1 MRTVIKNTLC
11 SLLFLGI
18 LIGMLALLS
27 VLFRPKENTQEAGFQ
42 DPRANAVLS
51 EPKDTIDVV
60 FLGDSET
67 YNTFIPLQ
75 IWLDYGY
82 TSFVCGTPA
91 QSLCYTEE
99 FLVKAFAQQSP
110 QIVFLETDAIF
121 KIFTQSQV
129 ISQDVENTLPVFRYH
144 DRWKTLQASDWTFQ
158 VDYSHREN
166 NKGYMYDE
174 RVRPSTRLNY
184 MKKTDAKEEIPGKS
198 RQAVENI
205 YEYCR
210 KNNAKLVLISTPS
223 TAYWNYKRHNSVAE
237 LAESLG
243 VEYVDMNLINDQVGI
258 EWSTDTRDRGMHMNI
273 YGARKCS
280 AFLGAYLAKTEQFQD
295 KRKDASYADWFDA
308 LEAFNESTDNALDRP
323 SPEPED
329 NTKKA
334 D

>member
-1 MRTVIKNTLC
+1 
-11 SLLFLGI
+11 
-18 LIGMLALLS
+18 MLALLS
-27 VLFRPKENTQEAGFQ
+27 VLFRPKENTTEAGFQ

-75 IWLDYGY
+75 IWRDYGY

-99 FLVKAFAQQSP
+99 FLVKAFEQQSP

-166 NKGYMYDE
+166 NKGYMYDA

-243 VEYVDMNLINDQVGI
+243 VDSL
-258 EWSTDTRDRGMHMNI
+258 SFAPRC
-273 YGARKCS
+273 AP
-280 AFLGAYLAKTEQFQD
+280 A
-295 KRKDASYADWFDA
+295 
-308 LEAFNESTDNALDRP
+308 
-323 SPEPED
+323 
-329 NTKKA
+329 
-334 D
+334 

>member
-27 VLFRPKENTQEAGFQ
+27 VLFRPKENTKEAGFQ

-51 EPKDTIDVV
+51 EPKNTIDVV

-75 IWLDYGY
+75 IWRDYGY

-99 FLVKAFAQQSP
+99 FLVKAFEQQSP

-166 NKGYMYDE
+166 NKGYMYDA

-258 EWSTDTRDRGMHMNI
+258 EWSTDTGI
-273 YGARKCS
+273 GVCI
-280 AFLGAYLAKTEQFQD
+280 
-295 KRKDASYADWFDA
+295 
-308 LEAFNESTDNALDRP
+308 
-323 SPEPED
+323 
-329 NTKKA
+329 
-334 D
+334 